1 MFDLEYLKSQTVLF
15 VEDEEL
21 ARDMLAKILSKIFK
35 TVITAANGL
44 EGLEKFKEAKSSTN
58 EIDLIIS
65 DINMP
70 IMNGLD
76 MLENIREIDAIIPV
90 IFVTARNETSNI
102 LRAIDLNVSN
112 YIIKPVQTDIL
123 LKKIAD
129 ACEKKYIS
137 KQLDDKK
144 EELENYLEAV
154 DHVALIYRMDDN
166 GKITFGN
173 SSFLEESL
181 YTKEEL
187 ENLNL
192 TDLIHPDI
200 PKDAIDKTWEFI
212 RKGEVWSGNTKFI
225 TKDKEIF
232 YLKNTIFKLKNNS
245 KTEYITIGFSTTKES
260 TEKREFQK
268 KVVKSIQEFNKRE
281 YSYKKLINELN
292 DNLKQLESYIPR
304 LQQELEEQKAKTMS
318 KHRQLEH
325 YEMQMHNVDE
335 KYYGHMTVKS
345 KEVDEYSKII
355 STLKQEKTAL
365 IEKNKDSQFEIEAT
379 KRELALLTKTG
390 EQKNKRINNLS
401 DVIRSLESK
410 IRDLTNPPS

>member
-1 MFDLEYLKSQTVLF
+1 MEYLKSQTVLF

-21 ARDMLAKILSKIFK
+21 AREILANMLSKVFK
-35 TVITAANGL
+35 KVLTAANGL
-44 EGLEKFKEAKSSTN
+44 EGLEKFEESKSSN

-76 MLENIREIDAIIPV
+76 MLEKIREIDSTIPV
-90 IFVTARNETSNI
+90 IFVTARNETNNI
-102 LRAIDLNVSN
+102 LRAIDLNVTN
-112 YIIKPVQTDIL
+112 YIIKPVQMDIML
-123 LKKIAD
+123 SKIKE
-129 ACEKKYIS
+129 ACEKKYIR
-137 KQLDDKK
+137 KQLDEKK

-154 DHVALIYRMDDN
+154 DHVALIFRMNDEGN
-166 GKITFGN
+166 ITFGN
-173 SSFLEESL
+173 SSFLEASS

-192 TDLIHPDI
+192 TDLMHPDI
-200 PKDAIDKTWEFI
+200 QKDAIDKTWEFI

-225 TKDKEIF
+225 TKEKEVF
-232 YLKNTIFKLKNNS
+232 YLKNTIFKIKINS
-245 KTEYITIGFSTTKES
+245 KFEYITIGFSTTKES

-281 YSYKKLINELN
+281 YSYKKLITELN
-292 DNLKQLESYIPR
+292 DNIKQLESYIPR
-304 LQQELEEQKAKTMS
+304 LQQEVEDQKVKAMS

-345 KEVDEYSKII
+345 KEVDEYSRII
-355 STLKQEKTAL
+355 LGLKQEKNTL
-365 IEKNKDSQFEIEAT
+365 IEKNKDSQYEIEAT
-379 KRELALLTKTG
+379 KKELALLTKTG
-390 EQKNKRINNLS
+390 EQKNKRIDDLK

-410 IRDLTNPPS
+410 LKDLTNL

>member
-1 MFDLEYLKSQTVLF
+1 MFDMEYLKIQTVLF

-21 ARDMLAKILSKIFK
+21 AREILANMLSKVFK
-35 TVITAANGL
+35 KVLTAANGL
-44 EGLEKFKEAKSSTN
+44 EGLEKFEESKSSN

-76 MLENIREIDAIIPV
+76 MLEKIREIDSTIPV
-90 IFVTARNETSNI
+90 IFVTARNETNNI
-102 LRAIDLNVSN
+102 LRAIDLNVTN
-112 YIIKPVQTDIL
+112 YIIKPVQMDIML
-123 LKKIAD
+123 SKIKE
-129 ACEKKYIS
+129 ACEKKYIR
-137 KQLDDKK
+137 KQLDEKK

-154 DHVALIYRMDDN
+154 DHVALIFRMNDEGN
-166 GKITFGN
+166 ITFGN
-173 SSFLEESL
+173 SSFLEASS
-181 YTKEEL
+181 YTKDEL

-192 TDLIHPDI
+192 TDLMHSDI
-200 PKDAIDKTWEFI
+200 QKDAIDKTWEFI

-225 TKDKEIF
+225 TKEKEVF
-232 YLKNTIFKLKNNS
+232 YLKNTIFKIKINS
-245 KTEYITIGFSTTKES
+245 KFEYITIGFSTTKES

-281 YSYKKLINELN
+281 YSYKKLITELN
-292 DNLKQLESYIPR
+292 DNIKQLESYIPR
-304 LQQELEEQKAKTMS
+304 LQQEVEDQKVKAMS

-345 KEVDEYSKII
+345 KEVDEYSRII
-355 STLKQEKTAL
+355 LGLKQEKNTL
-365 IEKNKDSQFEIEAT
+365 IEKNKDAQYEIEAT
-379 KRELALLTKTG
+379 KKELALLTKIG
-390 EQKNKRINNLS
+390 EQKNKRIDDLK

-410 IRDLTNPPS
+410 LKDLTNL

>member
-1 MFDLEYLKSQTVLF
+1 MGKLQLE
-15 VEDEEL
+15 
-21 ARDMLAKILSKIFK
+21 IL
-35 TVITAANGL
+35 V
-44 EGLEKFKEAKSSTN
+44 
-58 EIDLIIS
+58 
-65 DINMP
+65 
-70 IMNGLD
+70 
-76 MLENIREIDAIIPV
+76 
-90 IFVTARNETSNI
+90 
-102 LRAIDLNVSN
+102 
-112 YIIKPVQTDIL
+112 
-123 LKKIAD
+123 
-129 ACEKKYIS
+129 
-137 KQLDDKK
+137 
-144 EELENYLEAV
+144 
-154 DHVALIYRMDDN
+154 
-166 GKITFGN
+166 
-173 SSFLEESL
+173 FLEESL

-225 TKDKEIF
+225 TKEKEIF
-232 YLKNTIFKLKNNS
+232 YLKNTIFKLKNNT

-268 KVVKSIQEFNKRE
+268 KVVKSIQEFNKKE

-292 DNLKQLESYIPR
+292 DNLKQLEAYIPR

>member
-1 MFDLEYLKSQTVLF
+1 MFDMEYLKSQTVLF

-21 ARDMLAKILSKIFK
+21 AREILANMLSKVFK
-35 TVITAANGL
+35 KVLTAANGL
-44 EGLEKFKEAKSSTN
+44 EGLEKFEESKSSN

-76 MLENIREIDAIIPV
+76 MLEKIREIDSTIPV
-90 IFVTARNETSNI
+90 IFVTARNETNNI
-102 LRAIDLNVSN
+102 LRAIDLNVTN
-112 YIIKPVQTDIL
+112 YIIKPVQMDIML
-123 LKKIAD
+123 SKIKE
-129 ACEKKYIS
+129 ACEKKYIR
-137 KQLDDKK
+137 KQLDEKK

-154 DHVALIYRMDDN
+154 DHVALIYRMDDD

-181 YTKEEL
+181 YTKKEL

-225 TKDKEIF
+225 TKEKEVF
-232 YLKNTIFKLKNNS
+232 YLKNTIFKIKINS
-245 KTEYITIGFSTTKES
+245 KFEYITIGFSTTKES

-281 YSYKKLINELN
+281 YSYKKLITELN
-292 DNLKQLESYIPR
+292 DNIKQLESYIPR
-304 LQQELEEQKAKTMS
+304 LQQEVEDQKVKAMS

-345 KEVDEYSKII
+345 KEVDEYSRII
-355 STLKQEKTAL
+355 LGLKQEKNKL
-365 IEKNKDSQFEIEAT
+365 IEKNKDAQYEIEAT
-379 KRELALLTKTG
+379 KKELALLTKTG
-390 EQKNKRINNLS
+390 EQKNKRIDDLK
-401 DVIRSLESK
+401 DVIKSLESK
-410 IRDLTNPPS
+410 LKDLTNL